1 MWGPLESG
9 NQLAKPKLTVFQEMC
24 LYGIL
29 ATVPMFK
36 LGTLIMRSE
45 TFTPAKFFVLL
56 ALMALGANILL
67 KRDVRVLSDL
77 VRDKVNLLILI
88 FLSVSFI
95 SLVNARY
102 IRDFTF
108 AEIAVRIKMAILFF
122 TIVAIIRDR
131 RTAKFAVWTF
141 IVGSLLTV
149 GVGLYE
155 LAVGKAFLAGGH
167 RAGVAAQ
174 TTLQGLMKTAFGKFR
189 VQGLYGDAG
198 FHAHAMVIFSGL
210 ALPWLF
216 YSSSKMIRIFVGAL
230 LIGYVINLIGTGARV
245 GWVSLGFMLLIFMVL
260 FKHRYKYAIWT
271 VLVTSVVVI
280 FLVLSL
286 IPHVTTFDR
295 LHTQKN
301 ISFDWRLATYGI
313 ALEMV
318 RDHPLLGVGTGNY
331 LSEYH
336 NYLDLEPG
344 LSRYYF
350 GWLHNSY
357 LQIWAEN
364 GTIGLLVFL
373 LLLFFAVYSIFA
385 AYRRAADLEMKAL
398 TLSVLIALLGYLVE
412 FSGIPAIGQEL
423 GWILLGFSVA
433 VSAVVRKE
441 STERERENLHY
452 EAGFN
457 PPQKR

>member
-1 MWGPLESG
+1 MTKWSAGGRCQEIMWGPLEVE
-9 NQLAKPKLTVFQEMC
+9 NQLIKPKLTQLQEIC
-24 LYGIL
+24 LYGVL
-29 ATVPMFK
+29 VTVPLFR

-45 TFTPAKFFVLL
+45 TFTPAKFFIVL
-56 ALMALGANILL
+56 ALMALAANILL
-67 KRDVRVLSDL
+67 KRDVHVLSDL
-77 VRDKVNLLILI
+77 IRDKVNILLVI
-88 FLSVSFI
+88 FLSVSFM
-95 SLVNARY
+95 SLINARY
-102 IRDFTF
+102 IRDFTV
-108 AEIAVRIKMAILFF
+108 AEIAVRIKMVILFF

-131 RTAKFAVWTF
+131 RAAKIAIWTF
-141 IVGSLLTV
+141 IIGSLLTT

-155 LAVGKAFLAGGH
+155 LVAGKAFLAGGH
-167 RAGVAAQ
+167 RAGVGAQ
-174 TTLQGLMKTAFGKFR
+174 TTLQGLMTTAFGKFR

-216 YSSSKMIRIFVGAL
+216 YSSSKMKRIFVGAL
-230 LIGYVINLIGTGARV
+230 LIGYVVNLIGTGARV
-245 GWVSLGFMLLIFMVL
+245 GWVSLGCMLLIFMVL
-260 FKHRYKYAIWT
+260 FKHRYKYAIWA
-271 VLVTSVVVI
+271 VLIISVIII

-301 ISFDWRLATYGI
+301 ISFDWRLATYRV

-344 LSRYYF
+344 LSLYYY

-373 LLLFFAVYSIFA
+373 LFLFFAVFSLFA
-385 AYRRAADLEMKAL
+385 AYRRAADSEMKAL
-398 TLSVLIALLGYLVE
+398 TLCVLMALLGYLVE

-423 GWILLGFSVA
+423 GWILLGLSVA
-433 VSAVVRKE
+433 IVAVVRKE
-441 STERERENLHY
+441 SRER
-452 EAGFN
+452 GV
-457 PPQKR
+457 